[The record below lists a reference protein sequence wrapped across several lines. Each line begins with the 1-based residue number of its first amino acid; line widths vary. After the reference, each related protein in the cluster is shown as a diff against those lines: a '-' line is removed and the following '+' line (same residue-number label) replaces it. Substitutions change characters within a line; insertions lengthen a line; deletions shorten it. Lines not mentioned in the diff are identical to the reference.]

1 MSEGTIVA
9 VGHVVIRTGDLQR
22 CLAFYRDLLGLKQ
35 VIKGDYF
42 NAFEVGLVHFCVMP
56 GKPGEATFE
65 ELVRIWRKV
74 WDELK
79 KVNNRIDLA
88 FSRFE
93 NPSHEDL
100 ELADRLREQEGLA
113 WAKMKEFQ
121 ANLINRQ
128 RGSDSP

>member
-1 MSEGTIVA
+1 MSKNENVPSE
-9 VGHVVIRTGDLQR
+9 
-22 CLAFYRDLLGLKQ
+22 YKQ
-35 VIKGDYF
+35 
-42 NAFEVGLVHFCVMP
+42 LV
-56 GKPGEATFE
+56 K
-65 ELVRIWRKV
+65 IWRPA

-88 FSRFE
+88 FSNFE

-100 ELADRLREQEGLA
+100 ELANRLREQEGLA